1 MRLNVIHYN
10 LLHMVVDL
18 RLEKCYCSHGGQGK
32 QIIECGLRYEICASW
47 CDGLVQTYVPAE
59 T

>member
-1 MRLNVIHYN
+1 
-10 LLHMVVDL
+10 MVVEL
-18 RLEKCYCSHGGQGK
+18 WLEMCFCGHGGEGR
-32 QIIECGLRYEICASW
+32 QIFECGLRYEIHASW